1 MIRQR
6 LRPIFSEEL
15 RPLLVRHLFFGLT
28 LLPITMIR
36 TGWGEFLLFF
46 LLFGAQ
52 LETANIVGA
61 FFFLSLVLL
70 TPGVFF
76 LAWSLPGAARRGI
89 PKRSIGALYLLIA
102 YHPARLYLEGILS
115 SKDPIG
121 NVEDIHEQFP
131 MVWAFKHFDTPLLLG
146 LLVWAILRRLTA
158 KPKERVL
165 FHWLL
170 FLCALWAVCALND
183 TSVGFMLE
191 ILPLA
196 R

>member
-1 MIRQR
+1 
-6 LRPIFSEEL
+6 
-15 RPLLVRHLFFGLT
+15 
-28 LLPITMIR
+28 MIR
-36 TGWGEFLLFF
+36 TGWGELLLFF

-52 LETANIVGA
+52 LETANTLWA

-70 TPGVFF
+70 IPGVIF
-76 LAWSLPGAARRGI
+76 LVWSLPGADRRGL
-89 PKRSIGALYLLIA
+89 PKRSIGALCLLIA

-115 SKDPIG
+115 SEDPIG

-146 LLVWAILRRLTA
+146 LIVWTIFRRQTA
-158 KPKERVL
+158 KPKERIL

-170 FLCALWAVCALND
+170 FICVLWAVCALND
-183 TSVGFMLE
+183 ASVGFL
-191 ILPLA
+191 LQALHFA